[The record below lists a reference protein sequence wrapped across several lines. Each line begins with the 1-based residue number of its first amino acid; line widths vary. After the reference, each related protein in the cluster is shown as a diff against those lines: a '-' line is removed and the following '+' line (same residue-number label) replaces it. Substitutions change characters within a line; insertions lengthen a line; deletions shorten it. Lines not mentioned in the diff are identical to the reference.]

1 MPGTHDLA
9 LFIVSGLLL
18 NLTPGADLLY
28 ITSRSAAHG
37 LRAGA
42 AAVLGVS
49 AGCAVHVLGAA
60 LGVSALLAASATAFT
75 VLKLLGAAYLVY
87 MGVMLLRHRPAQQR
101 VVADVTNVAD
111 AADGAEGAEAGGAGR
126 PPSLRAIAAQGFL
139 TNVLNPKVALFFIAF
154 VPPFID
160 PAAANKPLAFLML
173 GAIFTLNSTLCCL
186 LLAWLAARL
195 GAAGVGSR
203 AGTWIRRTAGG
214 LFVLLGLRL
223 ALAERG

>member
-1 MPGTHDLA
+1 MPGTHDL
-9 LFIVSGLLL
+9 LLLIVSGLLL

-37 LRAGA
+37 MRAGT

-49 AGCAVHVLGAA
+49 AGCVVHVLAAA

-75 VLKLLGAAYLVY
+75 ALKLLGAAYLVY
-87 MGVMLLRHRPAQQR
+87 LGVGLLRHRPAP
-101 VVADVTNVAD
+101 D
-111 AADGAEGAEAGGAGR
+111 AGAPDPAGATQA
-126 PPSLRAIAAQGFL
+126 PSLRAVAAQGFL

-160 PAAANKPLAFLML
+160 PTAPDKPLAFLML
-173 GAIFTLNSTLCCL
+173 GALFTLNSTLCCL
-186 LLAWLAARL
+186 LMAGLAARL
-195 GAAGVGSR
+195 GAAGAGAR
-203 AGTWIRRTAGG
+203 AGLWVRRTAGG

>member
-1 MPGTHDLA
+1 MPGTHDLL

-37 LRAGA
+37 MRAGT

-49 AGCAVHVLGAA
+49 AGCVVHV
-60 LGVSALLAASATAFT
+60 LAASATAFT
-75 VLKLLGAAYLVY
+75 ALKLLGAAYLVY
-87 MGVMLLRHRPAQQR
+87 LGVGLLRHRPAP
-101 VVADVTNVAD
+101 D
-111 AADGAEGAEAGGAGR
+111 AGAPDPAGATQA
-126 PPSLRAIAAQGFL
+126 PSLRAVAAQGFL

-160 PAAANKPLAFLML
+160 PTAPDKPLAFLML
-173 GAIFTLNSTLCCL
+173 GALFTLNSTLCCL
-186 LLAWLAARL
+186 LLAGLAARL
-195 GAAGVGSR
+195 GAAGVGAR
-203 AGTWIRRTAGG
+203 TGLWVRRTAGG

>member
-49 AGCAVHVLGAA
+49 AGCAVHVLAAA

-87 MGVMLLRHRPAQQR
+87 MGMMLLRQRPAQQP

-111 AADGAEGAEAGGAGR
+111 WADGVEADRAVR
-126 PPSLRAIAAQGFL
+126 PPSLRAVAAQGFL
-139 TNVLNPKVALFFIAF
+139 TNVLNPKVVLFFIAF

-195 GAAGVGSR
+195 GAAGVGAR
-203 AGTWIRRTAGG
+203 ARTWIRRTAGG

-223 ALAERG
+223 ALAEQG

>member
-1 MPGTHDLA
+1 MPGVHDLG

-28 ITSRSAAHG
+28 ITSRSVAHG

-49 AGCAVHVLGAA
+49 AGCAVHVLAAA

-87 MGVMLLRHRPAQQR
+87 LGVMLLRHQPAQQD
-101 VVADVTNVAD
+101 VAP
-111 AADGAEGAEAGGAGR
+111 EASLAPH
-126 PPSLRAIAAQGFL
+126 PPSLRAVAAQGFL

-173 GAIFTLNSTLCCL
+173 GAVFTLNSTLCCL

-195 GAAGVGSR
+195 GAAGVGAR

>member
-18 NLTPGADLLY
+18 NLTPGSDLLY

-49 AGCAVHVLGAA
+49 AGCAVHVLAAA

-87 MGVMLLRHRPAQQR
+87 LGVMLLRQRPVQQS

-111 AADGAEGAEAGGAGR
+111 GADRVEADRAVR
-126 PPSLRAIAAQGFL
+126 PPSLRALAAQGFL

-195 GAAGVGSR
+195 GAAGVGVR

>member
-28 ITSRSAAHG
+28 ITSRSVAHG

-49 AGCAVHVLGAA
+49 AGCAVHALTAA

-87 MGVMLLRHRPAQQR
+87 LGVMLLRHRPASDA
-101 VVADVTNVAD
+101 VVAGPITATD
-111 AADGAEGAEAGGAGR
+111 ADGAAR
-126 PPSLRAIAAQGFL
+126 PPSLRAVAAQGFL
-139 TNVLNPKVALFFIAF
+139 TNVLNPKLALFFIAF

-160 PAAANKPLAFLML
+160 PAAANKPLAFLLL
-173 GAIFTLNSTLCCL
+173 GALFTLNSTLCCL
-186 LLAWLAARL
+186 LLAWLASRL
-195 GAAGVGSR
+195 GAAGVGAR

-223 ALAERG
+223 AVAERG